1 MSHPIRIGI
10 GGWSYEPWRETFYPK
25 DVKAKQELAY
35 ASSKVTAIEINST
48 YYRAQT
54 PAVYARWAGETPDEF
69 VFTLKAPR
77 IIMERKNAADAVEAA
92 LGFID
97 GGILEMGEKLG
108 AINWQFRS
116 GRTYDRDYMEA
127 FLSGLPQERGEMR
140 LRHAI
145 EVRHD
150 TFRKKEF
157 VEQLRANNCALISAD
172 DPDWP
177 VKDVETADFAYAR
190 LQQAQPDQE
199 DGYAPDELDSWAKT
213 FKGWAK
219 TRDVFGFFIA
229 GAKERNPAA
238 AQAMIKRLG

>member
-1 MSHPIRIGI
+1 MQPIRIGI

-25 DVKAKQELAY
+25 HVTKKQELSY
-35 ASSKVTAIEINST
+35 ASRQVTAMEINST

-54 PAVYARWAGETPDEF
+54 PAVYKRWADETPDDF

-77 IIMERKNAADAVEAA
+77 IIMERRDAAAAAEAA

-108 AINWQFRS
+108 AINWQFRA
-116 GRTYDRDYMEA
+116 GRTYDPDYMET
-127 FLSGLPQERGEMR
+127 FLSALPQERGEIR

-157 VEQLRANNCALISAD
+157 VEQLRKHQCALVSAD

-177 VKDVETADFAYAR
+177 VKDVETTDFAYAR
-190 LQQAQPDQE
+190 LQQAQPDVE
-199 DGYAPDELDSWAKT
+199 TGYPAEALDEWAKT
-213 FKGWAK
+213 FKTWAK
-219 TRDVFGFFIA
+219 KRDVFGFFIA

-238 AQAMIKRLG
+238 AKAMIGRL

>member
-1 MSHPIRIGI
+1 MSHPILVGI

-54 PAVYARWAGETPDEF
+54 PAVYKRWASETPAGF

-77 IIMERKNAADAVEAA
+77 IIMERKNCGDALEAA

-97 GGILEMGEKLG
+97 GGVLEMGEKLG
-108 AINWQFRS
+108 AINWQFRA
-116 GRTYDRDYMEA
+116 GRVYDRDYMEA
-127 FLSGLPQERGEMR
+127 FLAGLPKERGGLR

-145 EVRHD
+145 DVRHD

-157 VEQLRANNCALISAD
+157 VEQLRNHDCALISAD

-199 DGYAPDELDSWAKT
+199 TGYAPGELDSWAQT
-213 FKGWAK
+213 LKGWAK
-219 TRDVFGFFIA
+219 TRDVFAFFIA

-238 AQAMIKRLG
+238 AQAMIKRLL